1 MTMPAE
7 GQRALPPPGNRDHY
21 HMHEHRLAS
30 CRMRPK
36 WNREVTAAGAH
47 LQLLT
52 ARHMK
57 EATANP
63 HVTQLNCLVTT
74 NNCPPPP

>member
-7 GQRALPPPGNRDHY
+7 GPAGPSSSGGTRDHY
-21 HMHEHRLAS
+21 MHEHRLAS

-36 WNREVTAAGAH
+36 WNREVTAAGAASPS
-47 LQLLT
+47 LLT

-63 HVTQLNCLVTT
+63 HDPAEL
-74 NNCPPPP
+74 PGDYK